1 MLCELTLLD
10 GPEFVSQDVLAIAA
24 AREFGVYPYDL
35 IMESKSSQVS
45 ISVPASTPR
54 IPDSP
59 IKDACK
65 RICISDECSDH
76 ADSLYSYF
84 NSKNWLLDPNDD
96 CVAAACVF
104 LAEQANEAGFSCSI
118 DIISSA
124 FNCTASDVT
133 RLSTKIRSLFPNP
146 PSEAHLDIPV
156 FYACVCDF
164 GLSKV

>member
-84 NSKNWLLDPNDD
+84 NSKNWLLGLPQARRSSSFLVAIADSDKQSALLLLLHDPLEN
-96 CVAAACVF
+96 
-104 LAEQANEAGFSCSI
+104 LSLSSLQAGI
-118 DIISSA
+118 YTI
-124 FNCTASDVT
+124 
-133 RLSTKIRSLFPNP
+133 
-146 PSEAHLDIPV
+146 
-156 FYACVCDF
+156 
-164 GLSKV
+164 